1 MQEAVAQ
8 QAEDQ
13 LAAALNKFKCSKDA
27 DIEIFLHTKAIE
39 FEKRGY
45 CTVYLILDEEAF
57 ENGCLS
63 IQAYFTL
70 SHKSIGINPEVSRT
84 VRGKI
89 AAHREAESVHFVLIG
104 QLGKYIEKD
113 DADKYH
119 SAALSAADILND
131 AFDMIHRASDIIVC
145 RGVLVECSSEEKI
158 HTIYKNYGF
167 SYLQYDEPHYQ
178 FYKRISNVI

>member
-1 MQEAVAQ
+1 MAQ
-8 QAEDQ
+8 QAKEQ
-13 LAAALNKFKCSKDA
+13 LSTALKMFKCAKDA
-27 DIEIFLHTKAIE
+27 DIETFLHTKAIE

-57 ENGCLS
+57 ENGKLS

-70 SHKSIGINPEVSRT
+70 SHKSIEINPEVSRT
-84 VRGKI
+84 VRSKI
-89 AAHREAESVHFVLIG
+89 ASRREAELVHFVLIG

-113 DADKYH
+113 DVGEYH
-119 SAALSAADILND
+119 STEISATDILND
-131 AFDMIHRASDIIVC
+131 AFDIIQKASDIIVC

-158 HTIYKNYGF
+158 HTVYKNYGF

-178 FYKRISNVI
+178 FYKRVTNGI

>member
-1 MQEAVAQ
+1 MQEAAAQ

-13 LAAALNKFKCSKDA
+13 LSAALNMFKCSKDI
-27 DIEIFLHTKAIE
+27 DIETFLHTKAIE

-57 ENGCLS
+57 ENGKLS
-63 IQAYFTL
+63 IMAYFTL
-70 SHKSIGINPEVSRT
+70 SHKSIGINPEVSKT

-89 AAHREAESVHFVLIG
+89 AARREAELVHFVLIG

-113 DADKYH
+113 AAGVH
-119 SAALSAADILND
+119 HFAEISAEEILND
-131 AFDMIHRASDIIVC
+131 AFDMIQKASDIIVC

-158 HTIYKNYGF
+158 HTVYKNYGF
-167 SYLQYDEPHYQ
+167 SYLQYDNPHYQ
-178 FYKRISNVI
+178 FYKRVPNDV

>member
-8 QAEDQ
+8 RAEDQ
-13 LAAALNKFKCSKDA
+13 LSTALNMFKCSKDA
-27 DIEIFLHTKAIE
+27 DIESFLHTKAIE

-57 ENGCLS
+57 ENGKLS

-70 SHKSIGINPEVSRT
+70 SHKSIGINPEVSKT

-89 AAHREAESVHFVLIG
+89 ATRKEAEYVHFVLIG

-113 DADKYH
+113 VAGEWH
-119 SAALSAADILND
+119 SAKISAEDILND
-131 AFDMIHRASDIIVC
+131 AFDMIQRASDIIVC
-145 RGVLVECSSEEKI
+145 RGVLVECSSEEKV
-158 HTIYKNYGF
+158 HTVYKNYGF

-178 FYKRISNVI
+178 FYKRIPNVI